1 MPSIEVS
8 QETYDRMI
16 SEMDLPMGTI
26 TIGAGGGSVAM
37 TPSTPRAFPGGKLF
51 IRTVTYHAVGQVVG
65 QIGEFIELANASCV
79 FNSGSLTDAVTK
91 GTLTESEFIGKMFVN
106 RNSITDMFPWKHDL
120 KTSK

>member
-1 MPSIEVS
+1 MPSIEIT
-8 QETYDRMI
+8 QEQYDAI
-16 SEMDLPMGTI
+16 LSE
-26 TIGAGGGSVAM
+26 IGVPQAL
-37 TPSTPRAFPGGKLF
+37 TTTPRAFPGGKLF

-79 FNSGSLTDAVTK
+79 FNSGPFTDTVTK
-91 GTLTESEFIGKMFVN
+91 GTLAESGFIGKMFVN